1 MGALPLG
8 FTAPLVLFTL
18 LTLPLIWWL
27 LRLMPPRPK
36 QVAFPPTR
44 LLADIERRE
53 ETPEKS
59 PWWLTLLRLLL
70 ATALIIALAGPI
82 WRPVA
87 TAPASDG
94 PLWLIVDNGWGAAAS
109 WPTRR
114 ELAERLLDEASRSS
128 QPVLFAATADGPNQ
142 SLVPGTSEA
151 ARERLRALAPR
162 SWSTRRA
169 DLTTAL
175 QDAAAEQPPGAVAWL
190 TDDLEEPGGSSFVR
204 DLAVIAG
211 DAPIQIYRGLPVP
224 VALAG
229 ARNDSEALSVA
240 ALRKDTDGAASVSVR
255 AVDSKG
261 IVLAESSGSFDPGAE
276 QTEVRFDLPVEL
288 RNDVAR
294 LEIADQESAAGVQL
308 LDDRWQRRTVGLLSG
323 ASSDLAQ
330 PLLSPVFYLER
341 ALSPFAELRV
351 PRSGDLAAAVPELI
365 EQGLSVMML
374 ADVGRLAE
382 NTERTLTQWV
392 ENGGVLVRFA
402 GPRMAGGTDDLIPTQ
417 LRTGGRSLGGSL
429 SWAEP
434 QPLAGFS
441 PNSPFSGLAVPEDV
455 TVNRQVLAE
464 PGPELGERTWAV
476 LRDGTPLVTAA
487 PRGRGRIVLFHVTAN
502 TNWSNLPLSGV
513 FVEMLRRI
521 VASADAVPTTEDGT
535 TTDDTTEATLLPPL
549 RLLDGYGRF
558 VSPSAEALPI
568 PVADF
573 GKIVPERRHP
583 PGLYGT
589 EDGFQALNLFGD
601 DAALREL
608 DLSGLG
614 AEAVELTYPTEGPT
628 DLAPALLLAAL
639 ALLLADGVA
648 MMVLRGDVS
657 GWRRGAAARAGAI
670 AVLSAGLAFGI
681 SPGEVRA
688 QESSEDLF
696 ALDATL
702 DTRLAYVIT
711 GDTEI
716 DSTSRA
722 GLLGLSRY
730 LTERTALE
738 PEAPVGV
745 DIDSDELAFF
755 PLLYWPMSPAM
766 ASPSAETM
774 GRIDAYMRNGG
785 TILFD
790 TRDELASGA
799 VGFGTSPATAK
810 LREILEGLDIPPLE
824 PVPPE
829 HVLTKA
835 FYLLDTFPGR
845 FSSSP
850 LWVEAI
856 VRPAEDTAERPVLA
870 GDGVSPIMITGNDL
884 AGAWAIGEDNT
895 FLYPTVPADP
905 MQREYAYRAGVNIVM
920 YALTG
925 NYKADQVHV
934 PALLERLGQ

>member
-1 MGALPLG
+1 
-8 FTAPLVLFTL
+8 
-18 LTLPLIWWL
+18 
-27 LRLMPPRPK
+27 
-36 QVAFPPTR
+36 
-44 LLADIERRE
+44 
-53 ETPEKS
+53 
-59 PWWLTLLRLLL
+59 
-70 ATALIIALAGPI
+70 
-82 WRPVA
+82 
-87 TAPASDG
+87 
-94 PLWLIVDNGWGAAAS
+94 
-109 WPTRR
+109 
-114 ELAERLLDEASRSS
+114 
-128 QPVLFAATADGPNQ
+128 
-142 SLVPGTSEA
+142 
-151 ARERLRALAPR
+151 
-162 SWSTRRA
+162 
-169 DLTTAL
+169 
-175 QDAAAEQPPGAVAWL
+175 
-190 TDDLEEPGGSSFVR
+190 
-204 DLAVIAG
+204 
-211 DAPIQIYRGLPVP
+211 
-224 VALAG
+224 
-229 ARNDSEALSVA
+229 
-240 ALRKDTDGAASVSVR
+240 
-255 AVDSKG
+255 
-261 IVLAESSGSFDPGAE
+261 
-276 QTEVRFDLPVEL
+276 
-288 RNDVAR
+288 
-294 LEIADQESAAGVQL
+294 
-308 LDDRWQRRTVGLLSG
+308 
-323 ASSDLAQ
+323 
-330 PLLSPVFYLER
+330 
-341 ALSPFAELRV
+341 
-351 PRSGDLAAAVPELI
+351 
-365 EQGLSVMML
+365 
-374 ADVGRLAE
+374 
-382 NTERTLTQWV
+382 
-392 ENGGVLVRFA
+392 
-402 GPRMAGGTDDLIPTQ
+402 
-417 LRTGGRSLGGSL
+417 
-429 SWAEP
+429 
-434 QPLAGFS
+434 
-441 PNSPFSGLAVPEDV
+441 
-455 TVNRQVLAE
+455 
-464 PGPELGERTWAV
+464 ERTWAV

-614 AEAVELTYPTEGPT
+614 AEPVELTYPTEGPT
-628 DLAPALLLAAL
+628 DLAPARLLAAL
-639 ALLLADGVA
+639 ALLLADGLAMKVPRGDVSGWPGAAAAAGVA

-681 SPGEVRA
+681 GPGEARA

-810 LREILEGLDIPPLE
+810 L
-824 PVPPE
+824 
-829 HVLTKA
+829 
-835 FYLLDTFPGR
+835 
-845 FSSSP
+845 
-850 LWVEAI
+850 
-856 VRPAEDTAERPVLA
+856 
-870 GDGVSPIMITGNDL
+870 
-884 AGAWAIGEDNT
+884 
-895 FLYPTVPADP
+895 
-905 MQREYAYRAGVNIVM
+905 
-920 YALTG
+920 
-925 NYKADQVHV
+925 
-934 PALLERLGQ
+934 